1 MNNCLSNAR
10 IALETLVKSVASEL
24 EAKPEQCEK
33 FGTALAFLTTVEFL
47 DKAQEKAVS
56 GNYLLVSAGLHR
68 TIGFSE
74 QEYVRFGRHLALS
87 SCYFIVKRWN
97 GSRSV

>member
-24 EAKPEQCEK
+24 GAKPEQSEK
-33 FGTALAFLTTVEFL
+33 FGIALTFLVTTDFL
-47 DKAQEKAVS
+47 DKGQEKSLS
-56 GNYLLVSAGLHR
+56 GNYLLISPGAHR
-68 TIGFSE
+68 PVGFSE

-87 SCYFIVKRWN
+87 SCYFIVKKWN
-97 GSRSV
+97 GLHSD